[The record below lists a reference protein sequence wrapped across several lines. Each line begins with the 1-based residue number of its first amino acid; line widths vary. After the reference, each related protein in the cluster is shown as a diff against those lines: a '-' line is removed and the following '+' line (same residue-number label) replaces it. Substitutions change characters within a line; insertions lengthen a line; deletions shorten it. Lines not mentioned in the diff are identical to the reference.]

1 MFHTYIDWTLEEVAR
16 PFYVGKG
23 NDSRTRNPERNKK
36 HKHVRRQLGHR
47 REIVFQSENE
57 QECLIKEIEIIAQ
70 YHTYVYDCNASEIAC
85 NFTKGGE
92 GVSGFVHS
100 IETRQKLSAA
110 NKGKQLS
117 NDHRQKLSAAN
128 KGVPFTPERCENIS
142 KALSGKSNPKN
153 RRENNPQRGRA
164 ISETLRGRPLSEEHK
179 KAISETLAAYFATHE
194 ISHTEESKR
203 NMSEAQKIVGAKK
216 TEMATLDVTHQ
227 DAHPKTCPICN
238 KQYSPKR
245 LVRHWVIRHKTKRW
259 CSRACALIAHNARD
273 KTMPVA

>member
-1 MFHTYIDWTLEEVAR
+1 MRYVYIIQNLVNGKVYIGQTNNPRVRKNGHWYNGTHHANGHLYDSMRKHGIINFKFSLLEECEVEQVDEREMFWIAH
-16 PFYVGKG
+16 Y
-23 NDSRTRNPERNKK
+23 DSTNP
-36 HKHVRRQLGHR
+36 
-47 REIVFQSENE
+47 
-57 QECLIKEIEIIAQ
+57 
-70 YHTYVYDCNASEIAC
+70 
-85 NFTKGGE
+85 TKGYNKE
-92 GVSGFVHS
+92 SGGHKNKTLS
-100 IETRQKLSAA
+100 EETK
-110 NKGKQLS
+110 
-117 NDHRQKLSAAN
+117 QKLSAAN

-164 ISETLRGRPLSEEHK
+164 ISETLKGRPLSEEHK
-179 KAISETLAAYFATHE
+179 KAISETLSTYFATHE

-216 TEMATLDVTHQ
+216 TEMATFDATHP
-227 DAHPKTCPICN
+227 DAHPKTCPVCN

-273 KTMPVA
+273 KTITVA